1 MKNLDGKIV
10 GILGTVII
18 HLVAAIIFMFFQ
30 IRTLNI
36 DHSNEFTIEFVE
48 YVPLEPD
55 EQEKIIDLPA
65 TSIESILQGDDDMLN
80 IARNLANRPEEQIN
94 PDDYIDMVKDEL
106 IKSGKL
112 GEDNYID
119 EWKRLKENAEE
130 ENMAYDNRD
139 AEAKKEIPDKS
150 EVMAANYQGPT
161 RIYYDLAGRNHT
173 YLPIP
178 IYKCEGSGKVVLA
191 ILVNQK
197 GIVEEARVIE
207 SEVTA
212 TDQCLIETAISTAL
226 ISRFN
231 QDLYSPKI
239 QPGTLTYHF
248 VAQ

>member
-36 DHSNEFTIEFVE
+36 DHSNEFTIEFAE

-55 EQEKIIDLPA
+55 EQEKIIELPA

-119 EWKRLKENAEE
+119 EWKRLKETAEE
-130 ENMAYDNRD
+130 ENMEYDNRA
-139 AEAKKEIPDKS
+139 AEAKEEKPDES

-178 IYKCEGSGKVVLA
+178 IYKCEGSGKVVLT

-239 QPGTLTYHF
+239 QAGTLTYHF